1 MFFKAV
7 LLQTLPSGC
16 FFRERASVTPR
27 TRVVFGRGL
36 SMETEDDTSGSP
48 PELVPVRVW
57 MTLLDAQNLL
67 IAATPR
73 WAGGSISKSATV
85 LGIEGSTRRPLFRQV
100 A

>member
-1 MFFKAV
+1 MFFNAV

-27 TRVVFGRGL
+27 TRVVFRHGL
-36 SMETEDDTSGSP
+36 SMETEDDAPGSP

-67 IAATPR
+67 IAATLL

-85 LGIEGSTRRPLFRQV
+85 LGVDRSTRRPLFRRV